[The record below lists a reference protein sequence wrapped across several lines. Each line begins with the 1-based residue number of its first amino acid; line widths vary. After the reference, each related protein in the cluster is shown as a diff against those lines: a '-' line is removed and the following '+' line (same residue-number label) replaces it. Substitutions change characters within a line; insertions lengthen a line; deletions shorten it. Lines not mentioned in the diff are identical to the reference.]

1 MEQSKQKIVGFE
13 KMPIHVVDGKTITLN
28 TIKVGAGLIVLE
40 PIRVYNPNKVDINKS
55 IQIYSDKYIK
65 VPDSLDI
72 IYKVLMVGNDISVVK
87 KGDFIE
93 LKSKNEPIEL
103 INNKDAFLKR
113 SFDNYTPNIYTI
125 EYVHE
130 LLSIVDVIKTDS
142 TNEKWE
148 MGKL

>member
-72 IYKVLMVGNDISVVK
+72 IYKVLMIGNDISVVK

-130 LLSIVDVIKTDS
+130 LLSIVDVIKADS